1 MRFPICCT
9 EQSAPTLKSF
19 VQAWH
24 SWRNTPDPSRAR
36 EISQQKRP
44 RQIRLSKQIWDLK
57 QRQGRGQWIA
67 RWIDGSAEQPADKKD
82 DPSELGLRIEHLL
95 TVTNTQRSLV
105 LQVQQKLWELL
116 SVRGSNIKC
125 TAMQSMMAATTSC
138 SVFDLWVRKERRKRR
153 QFERSGER
161 GGSSNRMAST
171 GSACSAGK
179 TWIQAGY

>member
-1 MRFPICCT
+1 M
-9 EQSAPTLKSF
+9 
-19 VQAWH
+19 
-24 SWRNTPDPSRAR
+24 
-36 EISQQKRP
+36 
-44 RQIRLSKQIWDLK
+44 
-57 QRQGRGQWIA
+57 
-67 RWIDGSAEQPADKKD
+67 
-82 DPSELGLRIEHLL
+82 GLRIEHLL

-138 SVFDLWVRKERRKRR
+138 SVFDPWVRKERRKRR

-179 TWIQAGY
+179 TWIQAGYLCSFSALLNHGQIQQCASQCSFSSTRCHQTSSRFCKDRCSSYGDVADTSTSCTSGVGLAHCPSLSSGMATVHRHQSDGQLERNT

>member
-24 SWRNTPDPSRAR
+24 SWRNTPDASRAR
-36 EISQQKRP
+36 EISQQKGP
-44 RQIRLSKQIWDLK
+44 GQIRLSKQIWDLK

-138 SVFDLWVRKERRKRR
+138 SVFHPWVRKERRKRR

>member
-1 MRFPICCT
+1 M
-9 EQSAPTLKSF
+9 
-19 VQAWH
+19 
-24 SWRNTPDPSRAR
+24 
-36 EISQQKRP
+36 
-44 RQIRLSKQIWDLK
+44 
-57 QRQGRGQWIA
+57 
-67 RWIDGSAEQPADKKD
+67 
-82 DPSELGLRIEHLL
+82 GLRIEHLL

-105 LQVQQKLWELL
+105 LQVQQRLWELL

-138 SVFDLWVRKERRKRR
+138 SVFDPWVRKERRKRR

-179 TWIQAGY
+179 TWIQAGGAASPTAFETGRESSSAGSPCAHNLLQARDSKHCRAGSHMNDSLQLWSSVRTGRMKDEG